1 MIATRRPHPRQR
13 QASVDRR
20 QSTPG
25 QGDRHRERP
34 ERPYALA
41 DRAVDLGW
49 ERGQV
54 VLLEQA
60 LGQRGTTTP
69 GRDDFHRLMAAVG
82 LGEVGAVCA
91 LAAARFSRSP
101 ADGHRRLALCAVTD
115 PLVVD
120 QEGVAA
126 PTAGNDRVRL
136 GFQGTWSHTALHAL
150 RLRRHGANRH
160 QAHHGERRCHPPTG
174 SIDDPAGALV
184 LAPTSAWWPRSTCA
198 ASRSP
203 PGGARMASCA
213 SSPPSTAPF
222 PGAWGPLGPMAACP
236 GGRSAAAAC
245 GPAATTP
252 PRRGLRSMAGGA
264 ARRWWW
270 PDRSSGCVPC
280 NAPKRSGWWSSR
292 TRTPPLAA
300 GSTTGRTSGS
310 EPATAPTCPA
320 RTVRAHPGRGQRCCP
335 ASGGVAGVAGA

>member
-60 LGQRGTTTP
+60 LGQHGTTTP

-82 LGEVGAVCA
+82 LGEVGAVFA
-91 LAAARFSRSP
+91 LAATRFSRSP

-184 LAPTSAWWPRSTCA
+184 LAPDERVV
-198 ASRSP
+198 ASLHLRCQP
-203 PGGARMASCA
+203 FTTRGRAYGVLRVFAPQHR
-213 SSPPSTAPF
+213 PF
-222 PGAWGPLGPMAACP
+222 PRRLGAPGTNGRLPWGPLR
-236 GGRSAAAAC
+236 RS
-245 GPAATTP
+245 
-252 PRRGLRSMAGGA
+252 RLRA
-264 ARRWWW
+264 
-270 PDRSSGCVPC
+270 
-280 NAPKRSGWWSSR
+280 SR
-292 TRTPPLAA
+292 HH
-300 GSTTGRTSGS
+300 
-310 EPATAPTCPA
+310 PT
-320 RTVRAHPGRGQRCCP
+320 
-335 ASGGVAGVAGA
+335 